1 MQANTSQ
8 PAKRA
13 AYLRS
18 IRRKVCV
25 MTLTSF
31 LTDISAEM
39 VFNLGPLLLANVLE
53 VRTGVI
59 NLICNY

>member
-1 MQANTSQ
+1 MMQANTSQ
-8 PAKRA
+8 PARRA

-18 IRRKVCV
+18 VSRKVWL

-39 VFNLGPLLLANVLE
+39 VFNLRPLFLVNVLE
-53 VRTGVI
+53 VRTG
-59 NLICNY
+59 LIRVGF